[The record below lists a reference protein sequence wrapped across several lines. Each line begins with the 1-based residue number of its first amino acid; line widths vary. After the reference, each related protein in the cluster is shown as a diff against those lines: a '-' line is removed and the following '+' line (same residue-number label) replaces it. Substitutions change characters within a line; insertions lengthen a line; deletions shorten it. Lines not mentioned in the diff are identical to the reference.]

1 MKTRHRR
8 NRRKTKKGGTKEAD
22 LQSVRKD
29 GLHLQKIKNKDF
41 DIVLEA
47 VKQNGEALQYAEGFN
62 DNDVIVNHAISQN
75 IHAFKY
81 VSPRFA
87 NSIELVRKVVV
98 MDPYLLEYASPEIK
112 DNKEIV
118 SLAIDVQGDVL
129 VYASPRLQADQEL
142 WIVSI
147 QNPFGEMD
155 YAPAELKDNR
165 EFVLKC
171 IKVVPESVKWASA
184 RLKQDKAFVMA
195 AVSTN
200 GDALRFVNDEFR
212 YDEEVIDAAIKE
224 NPEAI
229 DHARGLPSN
238 IRLTRRYS
246 FHYTDQDAEGVCG
259 YHAFSKVILKNIFE
273 LLKPLHVDE
282 IYELAKCNS
291 YVNTLK
297 YDLSTLTPEKC
308 SPGGYLKILF
318 FLHLFYLYKSFLTT
332 IDGRPKGW
340 MECVQANAIFPYL
353 FNTIK
358 IPNLLYHEPIL
369 TSKLEDMNR
378 IKQDRNIHLITF
390 RFTPTFEV
398 IKKVTDEG
406 LYIMLRVE
414 DSTSA
419 SQHAAHFLVIVGTNR
434 DEVLFKNSWGVEEV
448 HRFVL
453 GKRIH
458 LSRHHYDRTTDCV
471 FVLPVEG
478 GEDKNE
484 DISLLDDYLHRY
496 RALKG
501 KLSVDTP

>member
-62 DNDVIVNHAISQN
+62 DNDVIVDHAISQN

-259 YHAFSKVILKNIFE
+259 YHAFSKVILKNVFE